1 MATTLTFQ
9 ISYGINEG
17 LIISPSEFID
27 LYLFGVPL
35 KDKQGH
41 CLPMNTLE
49 NFIKTAQEEIEH
61 YLGIKIMKQVISES
75 KDYYLADWQNWGFVR
90 TTYMVN
96 KAYEMV
102 GFVNQVQQM
111 NLPKEWLSVRT
122 TQDNLKYRSIHV
134 VPVVASTIQTS
145 SIYHGVVPLGMMSNG
160 IIPNY
165 WKLVY
170 TTGFDVLP
178 MDLLNIV
185 GQLAAINVFALLGD
199 LILGT
204 PGIVSK
210 SIGIDGLS
218 QSYSTSSGFKTR
230 IDQYLKNLELS
241 LPRLHNYYRGFGI
254 LSC

>member
-17 LIISPSEFID
+17 LIINPSEFID

-75 KDYYLADWQNWGFVR
+75 KDYYLADWQSWGYLK

-96 KAYEMV
+96 KAYELK
-102 GFVNQVQQM
+102 GFINTVQQM
-111 NLPKEWLSVRT
+111 DLPKEWLSVRT
-122 TQDNLKYRSIHV
+122 SQDSLKYRSIHV
-134 VPVVASTIQTS
+134 VPVASASIQTS
-145 SIYHGVVPLGMMSNG
+145 SIYHGVVPLGFFSNN

-165 WKLVY
+165 WKAVY
-170 TTGFDVLP
+170 TTGFDHPP
-178 MDLLNIV
+178 MDLLNVI
-185 GQLAAINVFALLGD
+185 GKLASINVFALLGD

-218 QSYSTSSGFKTR
+218 QSYSTSSGFKNR
-230 IDQYLKNLELS
+230 IDGYLKDLELS
-241 LPRLHNYYRGFGI
+241 LPRLYNYYKGFSI